1 MDALNHPEARAI
13 LMEYGIE
20 AMPPSAHLKPGQTK
34 AVANLQKIVRARG
47 FEHARFVIMIW
58 KETMIR
64 KTVLDA
70 STMWAFSDLIL
81 SLERNFPDLVTKD
94 VEKLFAF
101 VDGLHVGWLQQW
113 AKDVEGIIPRR
124 FAIGGMLYER
134 AKRVFGIEQADL
146 LDDRQRRA
154 S

>member
-1 MDALNHPEARAI
+1 MNHPEARAI
-13 LMEYGIE
+13 LEEYGIK
-20 AMPPSAHLKPGQTK
+20 PVHPSAHTQPGETK

-47 FEHARFVIMIW
+47 YEHARFVIMIW

-81 SLERNFPDLVTKD
+81 ALERNFPYLLTTD

-101 VDGLHVGWLQQW
+101 VDAIPVGWLQSW

-124 FAIGGMLYER
+124 FAIGAMLYER
-134 AKRVFGIEQADL
+134 AKRVFGIDQSDL
-146 LDDRQRRA
+146 LDDRRRTA
-154 S
+154 

>member
-1 MDALNHPEARAI
+1 MNHPEAHAI
-13 LMEYGIE
+13 LSEFSITPV
-20 AMPPSAHLKPGQTK
+20 PPSAHTRPGETK

-47 FEHARFVIMIW
+47 YDHARFVIMLW
-58 KETMIR
+58 TETMIR

-81 SLERNFPDLVTKD
+81 ALERNFPDLVNKD

-101 VDGLHVGWLQQW
+101 VDGLHVGWLQSW
-113 AKDVEGIIPRR
+113 ARDVDGIIPRR

-134 AKRVFGIEQADL
+134 AKRIFDMPQGDL
-146 LDDRQRRA
+146 LDDRRRTA
-154 S
+154 

>member
-1 MDALNHPEARAI
+1 MNHPEARAI
-13 LMEYGIE
+13 LAEFGIE
-20 AMPPSAHLKPGQTK
+20 PVHPSGHTMPGQTK

-47 FEHARFVIMIW
+47 YDHARFVIMTW

-64 KTVLDA
+64 KTILDA
-70 STMWAFSDLIL
+70 STMWAFSDVIL
-81 SLERNFPDLVTKD
+81 AVERNFPDLLGRD
-94 VEKLFAF
+94 VERFFAF
-101 VDGLHVGWLQQW
+101 IDAIPVGWLQSW
-113 AKDVEGIIPRR
+113 AKDVDGIIPRR

-146 LDDRQRRA
+146 LDDRRA